1 MAMKLKIGDRAPEFR
16 ATAISGKYGA
26 GQEVKLSDF
35 RGEHVILY
43 FYPKD
48 NTPGCTTQACDLRD
62 AWEEVKGS
70 AQIFG
75 VSVDSTASH
84 QKFID
89 KFRLPFPLLS
99 DSDKTLM
106 KSYGVWVKKNFLGK
120 KYMGTERT
128 TFIIDPKGR
137 IAKIFRKV
145 KPNEHIDLLRQSIG
159 HENSC
164 EEKSGPERKSKR
176 ERLQKK

>member
-1 MAMKLKIGDRAPEFR
+1 MAMKLKIGNRAPEFR
-16 ATAISGKYGA
+16 ATAVGGKYGA

-35 RGEHVILY
+35 RGRRVILY

-48 NTPGCTTQACDLRD
+48 NTPGCTAQACGLRD

-99 DSDKTLM
+99 DSDKTLVEN
-106 KSYGVWVKKNFLGK
+106 YGVWVKKNFLGK

-128 TFIIDPKGR
+128 TFVIDPEGR
-137 IAKIFRKV
+137 IEKIFRKV
-145 KPNEHIDLLRQSIG
+145 KPNEHVDLLRQFMD
-159 HENSC
+159 HENSW
-164 EEKSGPERKSKR
+164 EEKLARNANQNETGY
-176 ERLQKK
+176 

>member
-1 MAMKLKIGDRAPEFR
+1 MAMKLKIGDQAPEFR
-16 ATAISGKYGA
+16 ATAVGGKYGA
-26 GQEVKLSDF
+26 GGEVKLSDF
-35 RGEHVILY
+35 RGKRVILY

-48 NTPGCTTQACDLRD
+48 NTPGCTMQACGLRD

-75 VSVDSTASH
+75 VSVDSTVSH

-99 DSDKTLM
+99 DSDKTLV
-106 KSYGVWVKKNFLGK
+106 KRYGVWVKKNFLGK

-128 TFIIDPKGR
+128 TFVIDAEGH
-137 IAKIFRKV
+137 IEKIFRKV
-145 KPNEHIDLLRQSIG
+145 KPNEHVDLLRQSMD
-159 HENSC
+159 HENSW
-164 EEKSGPERKSKR
+164 EEKLARNANQNETGY
-176 ERLQKK
+176 